1 MTTNNWT
8 MANPTGIYIPPY
20 KMREMV
26 IDVSD
31 KNSEQYQRMEWTAL
45 RKAINGLINK
55 VSLNFT
61 ISH

>member
-1 MTTNNWT
+1 